1 MKNWKSLLLLV
12 LVFFAGANRDPRHWE
27 DPDRFDI
34 RRKKSLHLT
43 FNIGPH
49 YCLGSALARLEGRI
63 ALEEILRRWPT
74 WEVDWAEA
82 TMQQTS
88 SVRGWERLPLLVG

>member
-1 MKNWKSLLLLV
+1 MLLFV
-12 LVFFAGANRDPRHWE
+12 GAANRDPERDD

-34 RRKKSLHLT
+34 HRKNSLHLT

-49 YCLGSALARLEGRI
+49 YCLGSALARVEGRI
-63 ALEEILRRWPT
+63 ALEEMLRRWPA

-82 TMQQTS
+82 KMQQTS
-88 SVRGWERLPLLVG
+88 SVRGWARLPLLVG